1 MWKLI
6 EKNHITIFIF
16 LVALFLLLWNLDR
29 YFEICPWGLIPA
41 VIGIILEIVV
51 LLRKNGK

>member
-29 YFEICPWGLIPA
+29 YFTICPWGLIPA
-41 VIGIILEIVV
+41 VIGIILEIIV
-51 LLRKNGK
+51 LLKKNGR